1 MNKTAINMAHRFTF
15 IDKNDNLITVDNVDL
30 IPRDFKNIIEFIPEV
45 PPPPHTHEQHEELE
59 KWNIIFQELMQ
70 IEKSR

>member
-1 MNKTAINMAHRFTF
+1 MVHRFTF
-15 IDKNDNLITVDNVDL
+15 IDKNDNLVTVDNVDL

-45 PPPPHTHEQHEELE
+45 PPPPHTPEQHEEID

>member
-1 MNKTAINMAHRFTF
+1 MVHRFTF

-45 PPPPHTHEQHEELE
+45 PPPPHTHEQHEEID

>member
-1 MNKTAINMAHRFTF
+1 MAHRFTF
-15 IDKNDNLITVDNVDL
+15 IDRNDNLITVDNVDL

-45 PPPPHTHEQHEELE
+45 PPPPHTHEQHEELD

>member
-1 MNKTAINMAHRFTF
+1 MVHRFTF
-15 IDKNDNLITVDNVDL
+15 IDKNDNLIPVDNVDL

-45 PPPPHTHEQHEELE
+45 PPPPLTHEQHEELD

>member
-1 MNKTAINMAHRFTF
+1 MVHRFTF

-45 PPPPHTHEQHEELE
+45 PPPPHTNEQHEELD

>member
-1 MNKTAINMAHRFTF
+1 MVHRFTF
-15 IDKNDNLITVDNVDL
+15 IDKNDNLVTVDNVNL

-45 PPPPHTHEQHEELE
+45 PPPPHTHEQHEELD

>member
-1 MNKTAINMAHRFTF
+1 MVHRFTF
-15 IDKNDNLITVDNVDL
+15 INKNDNLITVDNVDL

-45 PPPPHTHEQHEELE
+45 PPPPHTHEQHEELD

>member
-1 MNKTAINMAHRFTF
+1 MVHRFTF

-45 PPPPHTHEQHEELE
+45 PPPPHTHEQHEELD

>member
-1 MNKTAINMAHRFTF
+1 MAHRFTF

-45 PPPPHTHEQHEELE
+45 PPPPHTHEQHEEID

>member
-1 MNKTAINMAHRFTF
+1 MAHRFTF